1 MDRHERCF
9 TPGWSH
15 SSSLSFITISRCQRW
30 QKICGRDPYS
40 ITAYKQVRNLCLLE
54 FFIPQCEL
62 RFWVTSYSRCS
73 AGWMERKCCWMWD
86 QEKKWYGGN
95 GRTIRVQLPYLHRL
109 MGLLILFLWL
119 MPLPPVFCSPNKQLL
134 QESTQQCLWNPL
146 QKMDQLP
153 LLLQLL
159 SYLKVLEGLIQKFS
173 QIFWGISS
181 MFSESVVAT
190 AHVLS
195 TPSLAELKTVRFH
208 DACSPDQALS
218 QARGSPQISK
228 NLPLPLWHQ
237 AWWVWQE
244 SKKWKWS
251 QALHQ
256 NKYLIVS
263 KVDPVE

>member
-1 MDRHERCF
+1 
-9 TPGWSH
+9 
-15 SSSLSFITISRCQRW
+15 
-30 QKICGRDPYS
+30 
-40 ITAYKQVRNLCLLE
+40 
-54 FFIPQCEL
+54 
-62 RFWVTSYSRCS
+62 
-73 AGWMERKCCWMWD
+73 
-86 QEKKWYGGN
+86 
-95 GRTIRVQLPYLHRL
+95 

-119 MPLPPVFCSPNKQLL
+119 MPLPPVICSPNKQLL
-134 QESTQQCLWNPL
+134 QESTQQRSWNPL

-228 NLPLPLWHQ
+228 NLPLSL
-237 AWWVWQE
+237 
-244 SKKWKWS
+244 
-251 QALHQ
+251 
-256 NKYLIVS
+256 
-263 KVDPVE
+263 